1 MGAWCSTP
9 APAPPWPRRPAHSRR
24 LPQPHTSSTVQIFDS
39 DALIQHVQS
48 KLADWHFNRSRL
60 HRVFG
65 AWRRHQKALVAKR
78 AHAAARW
85 LDRQVPELRND
96 TEAAEYPDHYAV
108 LGAPCGADS
117 AISQLRSGLGRS
129 RPIRTNEE
137 AMPKPFDA
145 SSQLSRRSSALA
157 LRLPLSRSIT
167 AGAARLANATR
178 SASDRNARAESGAN
192 APRGMVSG
200 RASEL
205 IPTSGTSMSSTGTT
219 RRCRPPRPT
228 NLHSRRVIAARVG
241 ATGSASSA
249 TRALL

>member
-1 MGAWCSTP
+1 MRT
-9 APAPPWPRRPAHSRR
+9 
-24 LPQPHTSSTVQIFDS
+24 Q
-39 DALIQHVQS
+39 
-48 KLADWHFNRSRL
+48 RS
-60 HRVFG
+60 
-65 AWRRHQKALVAKR
+65 
-78 AHAAARW
+78 
-85 LDRQVPELRND
+85 
-96 TEAAEYPDHYAV
+96 
-108 LGAPCGADS
+108 
-117 AISQLRSGLGRS
+117 SQLRSGLGRS
-129 RPIRTNEE
+129 RLIRTNE
-137 AMPKPFDA
+137 AALPKPFDA

-219 RRCRPPRPT
+219 RRSLPHRPT
-228 NLHSRRVIAARVG
+228 ALRSRRVTAAHVG

-249 TRALL
+249 ACAVLCETPLHRLSALLHALPQHTSARLRTRPAAKVHRPMPHRLSV